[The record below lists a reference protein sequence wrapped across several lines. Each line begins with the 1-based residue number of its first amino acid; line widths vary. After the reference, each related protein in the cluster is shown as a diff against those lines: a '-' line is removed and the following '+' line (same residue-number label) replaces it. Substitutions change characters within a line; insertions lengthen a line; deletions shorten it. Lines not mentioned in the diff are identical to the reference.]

1 MSIIIGVDIGTT
13 HIKAIAYSEAGELLH
28 EERVI
33 CKTIKPAPDRAEQD
47 PEIIFQSLISL
58 LQTVFISLRNES
70 LAGVCFSAGMHSIMA
85 VDQAGEPITNAILW
99 GDTRSIRQARTLK
112 DNGLAAE
119 IGARSGVPIH
129 PSLPLCKIMWLREQE
144 PEIFSRSYKFISL
157 KEYVFLKLFGKY
169 VVDHSIAA
177 ATGFLDL
184 HTLQWNE
191 LALKT
196 AGIRE
201 DQLSHLVS
209 TTHSENLLLDKYRDY
224 FNLKQV
230 APFIIGSSDGC
241 LANIGTGVWNPGK
254 AALTIGTSGAVRTTG
269 SRPLFHPKQ
278 SLFCYPLTEDLFVTG
293 GATNNGGYVLQWYA
307 RNFLQREL
315 VSEEDY
321 DWFVKEAHKVPAG
334 AEGLIFLPYLQ
345 GERAPIWDAEAR
357 GVFFGLNALHRQQNM
372 MRAVIEGVSF
382 ALYQVFQSLEE
393 SSGHI
398 GTICA
403 SGGFVQSPL
412 WVQMLAD
419 IFNRRIM
426 VTNIADA
433 SSIGA
438 ALLGFYALGAIKS
451 WDEVK
456 DRIPEGKIY
465 YAIPSQHADY
475 MKYFEIYRNLYP
487 ALRTEF
493 QKLGSLVR
501 GH

>member
-13 HIKAIAYSEAGELLH
+13 HIKAIAYSELGELLH
-28 EERVI
+28 EEKVI
-33 CKTIKPAPDRAEQD
+33 CKTMKPAPDRAEQD
-47 PEIIFQSLISL
+47 PEIIFQSLIRL
-58 LQTVFISLRNES
+58 LQTVFVALRNES
-70 LAGVCFSAGMHSIMA
+70 VVGVCFSAGMHSIMA
-85 VDQAGEPITNAILW
+85 VNPAGEPLTNAILW
-99 GDTRSIRQARTLK
+99 GDTRSIRQARDLK
-112 DNGLAAE
+112 ENGLAAE
-119 IGARSGVPIH
+119 IGERSGVPIH
-129 PSLPLCKIMWLREQE
+129 PSLPLCKIMWLKEQE
-144 PEIFSRSYKFISL
+144 PEIFSRTCKFISI
-157 KEYVFLKLFGKY
+157 KEYVFFKLFGKY
-169 VVDHSIAA
+169 LVDYSIAA
-177 ATGFLDL
+177 ATGLLDL
-184 HTLQWNE
+184 QSLQWNE

-196 AGIRE
+196 AGISK
-201 DQLSHLVS
+201 DQLSDLVS
-209 TTHSENLLLDKYRDY
+209 TTHSETVLVDAYRNY
-224 FNLKQV
+224 FNLEQGT
-230 APFIIGSSDGC
+230 PFIIGASDGC
-241 LANIGTGVWNPGK
+241 LANIGTGVWDSDK

-269 SRPLFHPKQ
+269 DHPVFHPRQ
-278 SLFCYPLTEDLFVTG
+278 SLFCYPLTKDLFVTG

-307 RNFLQREL
+307 RNFMQREL

-345 GERAPIWDAEAR
+345 GERAPVWDAEAR
-357 GVFFGLNALHRQQNM
+357 GVFFGLNALHREQNM

-382 ALYQVFQSLEE
+382 ALYHVFQSLEE

-419 IFNRRIM
+419 IFNRRIV

-438 ALLGFYALGAIKS
+438 ALLGFYAVSVIRS

-456 DRIPEGKIY
+456 RRIPEGKIY
-465 YAIPSQHADY
+465 YPMTMEHAIY

-493 QKLGSLVR
+493 QKLGNIR
-501 GH
+501 